1 MLFGDRLHGGSPAH
15 ALCMCRLRL
24 QSLYH
29 FVSLHLQDCV
39 QVCESAIVD
48 VRGVCCSAEAGLDA
62 CGYCAGAV
70 IDTSGATVRVGF
82 DGASS
87 CCAGSEGV
95 FLTGDWTCCGGPEL
109 VDECATAI
117 AHQSLVH
124 RVAILALAILAVPIR
139 AQISVASLLALT
151 PTVEDVQCLA
161 AVSCCNAVLAAL
173 SCCNAVLAACR
184 CGVCGGTGSTCQKI
198 IETDITF
205 EPGVDAE
212 AGVNATAEAI
222 AESLPEEVTLEVTV
236 EDFSRFGVITGFRRR
251 LRADAP
257 LAVTFTLQASSA
269 NVSTGQL
276 AGYYT
281 QAASSS
287 ELIADAGTVALRVSG
302 QADNGL
308 CEIGEPEDSAD
319 CILPLEC
326 PVATATASGLVIGN
340 HSLACAGAGVCSGAD
355 GTCVCAR
362 GYSGPACDRCD
373 TVSGFA
379 EVQVAAGRF
388 ACTKLASDFTAS
400 STLEVNATR
409 TGSDKSGAGGGGG
422 GARAARVA
430 AAVAASLL
438 GCLLWA

>member
-1 MLFGDRLHGGSPAH
+1 MS
-15 ALCMCRLRL
+15 
-24 QSLYH
+24 
-29 FVSLHLQDCV
+29 
-39 QVCESAIVD
+39 
-48 VRGVCCSAEAGLDA
+48 CCS
-62 CGYCAGAV
+62 V
-70 IDTSGATVRVGF
+70 
-82 DGASS
+82 
-87 CCAGSEGV
+87 
-95 FLTGDWTCCGGPEL
+95 
-109 VDECATAI
+109 
-117 AHQSLVH
+117 
-124 RVAILALAILAVPIR
+124 
-139 AQISVASLLALT
+139 LL
-151 PTVEDVQCLA
+151 QCLA
-161 AVSCCNAVLAAL
+161 AVSCCSVLLQCLAAR
-173 SCCNAVLAACR
+173 R

-198 IETDITF
+198 IEADITF
-205 EPGVDAE
+205 ASGVDSE

-222 AESLPEEVTLEVTV
+222 AESLPEEVTLEGTV

-362 GYSGPACDRCD
+362 GYSGRACDRCD

-379 EVQVAAGRF
+379 EVQVAAGHF

-400 STLEVNATR
+400 STLAVNATR
-409 TGSDKSGAGGGGG
+409 TGSDKSGAGGGGAG
-422 GARAARVA
+422 TRAARVA